1 MMDKRVGGI
10 DDGLGRAVVTLKFEQ
25 PRVRIALLES
35 EDITYIR
42 SAEGVDR
49 LRVVAHY
56 ADVILRFGELFD
68 DEVLGIVG
76 VLILIDEDVLEDV
89 LIVME
94 RARILVEEQAEVGQQ
109 VVKIHRVSRLE
120 TKLVELIDI
129 GHAVHA
135 FDAVLLVDI
144 GSEGIGL
151 VVDEGIL
158 RGRDLRED
166 DRGFVYLFVQLFLL
180 ADGLDQGLGIGRV
193 VDREIAR
200 VAETLRLIA
209 EDAGTDRMERAHPQ
223 VAGILGTDEGA
234 DTLFH
239 FSGSLVGKS
248 ERQDIMRRNALVEQV
263 RNLIREHAGLARPC
277 TRDDELRSFGIG
289 DRLALRLI

>member
-25 PRVRIALLES
+25 PCVGIALLES

-76 VLILIDEDVLEDV
+76 VLVLIDEDVLEDV

-94 RARILVEEQAEVGQQ
+94 RARVLVEEEAEIGQQ

-120 TKLVELIDI
+120 TQLVELIDI

-158 RGRDLRED
+158 RSGDLSED
-166 DRGFVYLFVQLFLL
+166 DRGFVYLFIQLFLL
-180 ADGLDQGLGIGRV
+180 ADGLDQGLGVGRV

-209 EDAGTDRMERAHPQ
+209 EDAGTDRMEGTHPQ
-223 VAGILGTDEGA
+223 VAGVLGTYEGA

-239 FSGSLVGKS
+239 LPCSLVGKS
-248 ERQDIMRRNALVEQV
+248 EGQNIMRRNALVEQV
-263 RNLIREHAGLARPC
+263 SNLIREHAGLARPG
-277 TRDDELRSFGIG
+277 TRDDELRSIGIG
-289 DRLALRLI
+289 DRLAL